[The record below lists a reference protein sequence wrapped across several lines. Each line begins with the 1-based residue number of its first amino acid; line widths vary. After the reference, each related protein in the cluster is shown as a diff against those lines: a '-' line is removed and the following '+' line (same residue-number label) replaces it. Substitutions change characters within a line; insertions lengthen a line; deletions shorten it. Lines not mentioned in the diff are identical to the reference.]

1 MVVPD
6 DAKNRIL
13 LKATNI
19 DEAIRKAE
27 KHYKCEKKSLR
38 VYTIKPPVSL
48 LWGTIRK
55 PGVLAISEEE
65 AASIRGYGR
74 SMEVDKSKD
83 RVAEDILLCNESQ

>member
-38 VYTIKPPVSL
+38 VYTIKPPVSYCGAPLENQVFTELKSCIGRRQKLPL
-48 LWGTIRK
+48 L
-55 PGVLAISEEE
+55 PGLL
-65 AASIRGYGR
+65 
-74 SMEVDKSKD
+74 
-83 RVAEDILLCNESQ
+83 RVQ

>member
-27 KHYKCEKKSLR
+27 KHYKCEKK
-38 VYTIKPPVSL
+38 VFEGIYYKTTGFFTV
-48 LWGTIRK
+48 GHH
-55 PGVLAISEEE
+55 
-65 AASIRGYGR
+65 
-74 SMEVDKSKD
+74 
-83 RVAEDILLCNESQ
+83 

>member
-19 DEAIRKAE
+19 DEAIGKL
-27 KHYKCEKKSLR
+27 KNIINVKKSLR

-55 PGVLAISEEE
+55 PGVYRVEKLYRKKTE
-65 AASIRGYGR
+65 AASASRAIEYSRNYR
-74 SMEVDKSKD
+74 RIDKSKGS
-83 RVAEDILLCNESQ
+83 R